1 MLKSQFSPYPLIWK
15 FSFQQSNDLINKVHE
30 SSLRLITNDQNNS
43 FKTFLQNNKDITV
56 HQRNLEVLV
65 TEVYKIIN
73 WEAPAI
79 MRNLFI
85 FREKIC
91 NIRNFQIIANE
102 DKSTVRYVLETICYR
117 THYLWASFP
126 EEYKD

>member
-1 MLKSQFSPYPLIWK
+1 MVKNSIPSQEYQHFQTKIKRDHFNAMLKSQFSPCPLIWK

-43 FKTFLQNNKDITV
+43 FKTFLQNDKDITV

-73 WEAPAI
+73 WEAPAL

-85 FREKIC
+85 FREKIR
-91 NIRNFQIIANE
+91 NIRNFQIIAN
-102 DKSTVRYVLETICYR
+102 D
-117 THYLWASFP
+117 
-126 EEYKD
+126 D

>member
-43 FKTFLQNNKDITV
+43 FKTFLQNNKDMTV

-91 NIRNFQIIANE
+91 NIRNFQIIAN
-102 DKSTVRYVLETICYR
+102 D
-117 THYLWASFP
+117 
-126 EEYKD
+126 D